1 VADHR
6 LQGRRRA
13 ALRTAPGRD
22 LHVHPGFEF
31 ITLSAANH
39 RSRGIAGFDFL
50 PGFIRF
56 SGRKARLR
64 GSAGGGA
71 GRGLES
77 GG

>member
-13 ALRTAPGRD
+13 ALR
-22 LHVHPGFEF
+22 EF
-31 ITLSAANH
+31 STLSAANH